1 MNTEVETRICK
12 VCGEELPIEKFQM
25 NKPKDGKPYRIYTC
39 NKCRYLQ
46 KIERLNKLTDRIE
59 IILDR
64 RYKPI
69 KSERILD
76 KGLISHIDLVA
87 EDEIFVRLMDYKDVW
102 ISNYGRAIH
111 LYADGEYKL
120 IRQKLPSFPSHI
132 LYGCFSIN
140 SFLLFISICSC
151 TYAKSIIPFLTAY
164 CKTSLFA
171 ILSFLFI
178 VNASLSF

>member
-25 NKPKDGKPYRIYTC
+25 NKPKDGKPYRISTC

-69 KSERILD
+69 KPERILD
-76 KGLISHIDLVA
+76 KDLISHINLVA

-111 LYADGEYKL
+111 LYADDEYKL
-120 IRQKLPSFPSHI
+120 MKKKYNDGRVYYTAEKMYMKMTNGFIKAHT
-132 LYGCFSIN
+132 YM
-140 SFLLFISICSC
+140 LL
-151 TYAKSIIPFLTAY
+151 KP
-164 CKTSLFA
+164 
-171 ILSFLFI
+171 
-178 VNASLSF
+178 

>member
-1 MNTEVETRICK
+1 MVSLIGYIRVTNVDIYR
-12 VCGEELPIEKFQM
+12 
-25 NKPKDGKPYRIYTC
+25 KDGKPYRIYTC

-120 IRQKLPSFPSHI
+120 IRQKITMIKHI
-132 LYGCFSIN
+132 VDTEIYLI
-140 SFLLFISICSC
+140 
-151 TYAKSIIPFLTAY
+151 KQ
-164 CKTSLFA
+164 
-171 ILSFLFI
+171 
-178 VNASLSF
+178 